1 MKIIGISDIHGNLI
15 NIPKCDVLCIA
26 GDIIN
31 LNDQRNNEAS
41 DKWWRTRFVKWANTL
56 DCGKIFVVPGN
67 HDFYLD
73 YLYKDKDKYQKF
85 INLIY
90 TLTFGKV
97 EILIDTLTEYKGK
110 TFYGCPWIQP
120 ITFQIGKWAFE
131 SDNLKE
137 LYNKIPICDVL
148 ITHDSPKKNDLL
160 SDYGLFKPKIWFYGH
175 WHEEESDEKL
185 GLYNCSRLDD
195 YYNFKKNYKFVE
207 IDMEKTKYELLQ
219 EITEGFK
226 DLIEPLLDT
235 IPGPERDEYLAKI
248 DELLINFVNNTNNN
262 DIDNWSESS
271 MINDNYDETIDIDDE
286 YK

>member
-1 MKIIGISDIHGNLI
+1 MKIIGISDIHGNLV

-31 LNDQRNNEAS
+31 LNDQKNLEKS
-41 DKWWRTRFVKWANTL
+41 DKWWRTRFIKWANQI

-67 HDFYLD
+67 HDFYIEQ
-73 YLYKDKDKYQKF
+73 LYKDKKQYQKF
-85 INLIY
+85 INELY

-97 EILIDTLTEYKGK
+97 EVLIDTLTEYKGK

-131 SDNLKE
+131 SNNLKE
-137 LYNKIPICDVL
+137 IYEKIPICDIL
-148 ITHDSPKKNDLL
+148 ITHDSPIKNDIL
-160 SDYGLFKPKIWFYGH
+160 SDYGLFKSKIWFYGH
-175 WHEEESDEKL
+175 WHEGESDRRL
-185 GLYNCSRLDD
+185 GLYNCSILND
-195 YYNFKKNYKFVE
+195 YYNLKKQYKFVE

-219 EITEGFK
+219 EITEEFK
-226 DLIEPLLDT
+226 DIIEPLLDT
-235 IPGPERDEYLAKI
+235 ITGQERDEYLAKI
-248 DELLINFVNNTNNN
+248 DELFINFVNNTDND

-271 MINDNYDETIDIDDE
+271 MINDDYDEQPDIDDE